1 MPIKECL
8 LKITNNKIALTG
20 RTKSLEK
27 SEVLLSSEIGSEY
40 PQLQVDRNCGRFL
53 NVLFNAEEFAI
64 IILQNNKIRD
74 VFYLLVKMLQEKYSA
89 EQAEIVEKTE
99 KDEKVVAKEGEAETI
114 AAQDSE

>member
-1 MPIKECL
+1 MKQLSDEDQEPIEGKVPIKECL
-8 LKITNNKIALTG
+8 LKISNNKIALTG

-40 PQLQVDRNCGRFL
+40 PQLQIDRNCGRFL

-89 EQAEIVEKTE
+89 
-99 KDEKVVAKEGEAETI
+99 
-114 AAQDSE
+114 